1 MMFPASTEFG
11 LRMPKQKFYEKLELS
26 TALKRAFVNQIK
38 LIRWTHKLAAATMN
52 TAPGRNVQEIEVIRI
67 WLNEPELDE
76 GVLRI
81 IDRNIPYHL
90 LFLLEYDGKVQA
102 WIGWKE
108 LANGKLAAKPG
119 QSWHTEWMPEENLPL
134 RIDGLDLD
142 AIYENFIRQI
152 AGEALSA
159 PQAVPLKQSIELSA
173 QKEKL
178 RKKIDT
184 LEKKMLKERQPRR
197 QSEMYDELRKL
208 RKEWEALEA

>member
-1 MMFPASTEFG
+1 MIFPSSTEFG

-26 TALKRAFVNQIK
+26 SSVKRAFVDQIK
-38 LIRWTHKLAAATMN
+38 LIRWTHKLASATMN
-52 TAPGRNVQEIEVIRI
+52 IAPGRNVQEIEVIRI

-76 GVLRI
+76 GVLRL
-81 IDRNIPYHL
+81 IDKSIPYHL
-90 LFLLEYDGKVQA
+90 LFLLEYEDKVQA
-102 WIGWKE
+102 WIGYKE
-108 LANGKLAAKPG
+108 LANGKIATSSG
-119 QSWHTEWMPEENLPL
+119 QSWHTEWMPEKELPL

-178 RKKIDT
+178 RKKIDA

>member
-1 MMFPASTEFG
+1 MIFPASTEFG
-11 LRMPKQKFYEKLELS
+11 LRLPKQKFYEKLDLPS
-26 TALKRAFVNQIK
+26 AIKRAFVEQIK
-38 LIRWTHKLAAATMN
+38 LIRWTHKLASSTMN
-52 TAPGRNVQEIEVIRI
+52 IAPGQNVQEIEVIRI
-67 WLNEPELDE
+67 WLSEPELDE

-90 LFLLEYDGKVQA
+90 LFLLEYEGKVQA
-102 WIGWKE
+102 WMGYKE
-108 LANGKLAAKPG
+108 LANGKIASSSG
-119 QSWHTEWMPEENLPL
+119 QSWHTEWMLEDELPL

-142 AIYENFIRQI
+142 TIYENFIRQI
-152 AGEALSA
+152 AGEALPA

-178 RKKIDT
+178 RKKIDA